1 MDYQDFTLTQLRND
15 GLPSFELTQRI
26 SELTAF
32 FVHANYSHA
41 AITQDGLLVGCV
53 PNYVLTPYEPTDAIA
68 ELADEWE
75 DFSIQASAYW
85 LDALEKVLLADA
97 DIIPVVDEQRTFLGY
112 YLLEDLELFLARTPF
127 LTEGGTVI
135 VVSVAKEAYSISQ
148 LTQVVEANNAR
159 VLGVMQTADNGS
171 RIEITLKVVTE
182 SMSAL
187 LIELRRY
194 DYSIE
199 SAIYE
204 DLFAQQLKER
214 SDYFEKFLNP

>member
-1 MDYQDFTLTQLRND
+1 MDFQDFTLSQLRND

-26 SELTAF
+26 SELTTF
-32 FVHANYSHA
+32 FEHANYSHA

-68 ELADEWE
+68 ELADEWQ
-75 DFSIQASAYW
+75 DFSIQSSAYW

-97 DIIPVVDEQRTFLGY
+97 DIIPVVDDRRFFLGY

-135 VVSVAKEAYSISQ
+135 VVSVPKEAYSISQ

-159 VLGVMQTADNGS
+159 VLGVMQTADHGT

-194 DYSIE
+194 DYNIE
-199 SAIYE
+199 SALYE

>member
-1 MDYQDFTLTQLRND
+1 
-15 GLPSFELTQRI
+15 
-26 SELTAF
+26 
-32 FVHANYSHA
+32 
-41 AITQDGLLVGCV
+41 
-53 PNYVLTPYEPTDAIA
+53 VLTPYNPTDAIA

-75 DFSIQASAYW
+75 DFSIQASSYW

-97 DIIPVVDEQRTFLGY
+97 DIIPVVDEQRLFLGY

-127 LTEGGTVI
+127 LAEGGTVI
-135 VVSVAKEAYSISQ
+135 VVSVSKEAYSISQ

-159 VLGVMQTADNGS
+159 VLGVMQTADHGT

-182 SMSAL
+182 SMSSL

-199 SAIYE
+199 SVLYE